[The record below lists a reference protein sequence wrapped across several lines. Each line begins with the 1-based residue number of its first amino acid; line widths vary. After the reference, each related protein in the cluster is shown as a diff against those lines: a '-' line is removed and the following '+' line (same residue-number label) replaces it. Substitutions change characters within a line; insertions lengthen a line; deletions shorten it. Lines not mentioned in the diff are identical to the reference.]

1 MADRSVELFTAIY
14 ATLDASAPLSAL
26 IGAGR
31 VFDTPP
37 ALAEGGQLVPPYVVI
52 GDETA
57 NDYGSRGGDAQEH
70 TITIHTWTE
79 KPTTLLLKRI
89 MARVRDV
96 LHEQSLALGGGN
108 LVYLRQEFKET
119 FRDPDGVSQHGVQ
132 RFRALTEN

>member
-14 ATLDASAPLSAL
+14 TALSGNAPLTAL
-26 IGAGR
+26 IGVGR
-31 VFDTPP
+31 VYDTPP
-37 ALAEGGQLVPPYVVI
+37 AQVSDGQLVPPYVVI

-79 KPTTLLLKRI
+79 TPTTLLVKRI
-89 MARVRDV
+89 MAAVRNAM
-96 LHEQSLALGGGN
+96 HEQSLALGGGN